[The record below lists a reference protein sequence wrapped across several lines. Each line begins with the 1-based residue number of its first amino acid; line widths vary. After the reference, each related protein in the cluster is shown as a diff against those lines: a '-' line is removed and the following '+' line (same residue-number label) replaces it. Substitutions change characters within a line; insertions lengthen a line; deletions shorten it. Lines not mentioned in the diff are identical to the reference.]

1 MMPAARVLSCLIV
14 TLTAACAHAA
24 ESPPA
29 VKADLSRGEAISN
42 GVCVA
47 CHANDGS
54 RGSAAYPILQGQHP
68 DYLVKQLQ
76 EFKAGKRQNAIM
88 TGIASTLS
96 DADMKNVA
104 AFYGSKQAKPG
115 FAKNKDLASAGEK
128 IYRGGV
134 AGPAVPACAG
144 CHGPAGAGIP
154 AQYPRLS
161 GQHADYVEAQL
172 LTFRSGVRHNNVAMS
187 QIAAKLGDH
196 DIKALADYVA
206 GLR

>member
-1 MMPAARVLSCLIV
+1 M
-14 TLTAACAHAA
+14 
-24 ESPPA
+24 
-29 VKADLSRGEAISN
+29 
-42 GVCVA
+42 
-47 CHANDGS
+47 
-54 RGSAAYPILQGQHP
+54 
-68 DYLVKQLQ
+68 KQLT
-76 EFKAGKRQNAIM
+76 EFKAGKRQNPIM

-104 AFYGSKQAKPG
+104 AFYAGKQAKPG
-115 FAKNKDLASAGEK
+115 FAKSKDLASAGEK

-144 CHGPAGAGIP
+144 CHGPSGRHSRPVSAPVRAACRLRGGP
-154 AQYPRLS
+154 AAHVQERCAPQQR
-161 GQHADYVEAQL
+161 GDD
-172 LTFRSGVRHNNVAMS
+172 